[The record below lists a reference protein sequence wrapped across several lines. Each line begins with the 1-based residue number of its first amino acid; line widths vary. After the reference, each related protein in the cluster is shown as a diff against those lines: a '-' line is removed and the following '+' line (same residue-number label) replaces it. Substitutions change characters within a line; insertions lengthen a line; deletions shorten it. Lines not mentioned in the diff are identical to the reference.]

1 MMRFDCWAKC
11 KTSWKRCALTL
22 RGFEIRV
29 PGAGWIGRDV
39 YAFLAFTI
47 RGDRRRNVAGGA
59 SGLLRWWALAQ
70 GSVDATFRD
79 VASLRRCAWPA
90 RSFACP
96 SGSRVREIVA
106 WPASAAMVGM
116 AAPMV
121 AGYTAGQHVDRRRI
135 ITLHAVPDP
144 SSGHHILRLAVPA
157 AAQPE
162 ARPQANRSPGRWA
175 KFWWRGP
182 QWSTGHDRSSPFDR
196 SAR

>member
-121 AGYTAGQHVDRRRI
+121 AA
-135 ITLHAVPDP
+135 LHRG
-144 SSGHHILRLAVPA
+144 S
-157 AAQPE
+157 
-162 ARPQANRSPGRWA
+162 AR
-175 KFWWRGP
+175 
-182 QWSTGHDRSSPFDR
+182 RSSPHHHTTC
-196 SAR
+196 SARPVIWPPYPAARRPRGGSA